1 MAKPTH
7 EEARLQLELFELRRE
22 ARLRQARDWFMKNY
36 FVDSIEDAMKIA
48 QPGTENGTNVMMVVS
63 YWEQACSML
72 NHGLLHEELFF
83 ENNGESF
90 MTWERVKPMVAG
102 FRQMFVAPHFLKHL
116 EKAAERYEA
125 WLEKTA
131 PGHLA
136 RMREFTQ
143 QMRGQLGKAA

>member
-36 FVDSIEDAMKIA
+36 FVESIEDAMKIA

-102 FRQMFVAPHFLKHL
+102 FRQMFVRTFF
-116 EKAAERYEA
+116 EA
-125 WLEKTA
+125 SGE
-131 PGHLA
+131 GG
-136 RMREFTQ
+136 REV
-143 QMRGQLGKAA
+143 